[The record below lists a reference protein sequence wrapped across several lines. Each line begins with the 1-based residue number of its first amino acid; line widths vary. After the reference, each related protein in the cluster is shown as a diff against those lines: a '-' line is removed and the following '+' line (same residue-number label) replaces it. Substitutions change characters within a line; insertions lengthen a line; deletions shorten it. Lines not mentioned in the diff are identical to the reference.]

1 MSKINLGEFLHNV
14 RAAAS
19 ETERP
24 AIEAAIAR
32 MHARLMDGRFTAR
45 MLARIKQCTAPASPA
60 PQA

>member
-1 MSKINLGEFLHNV
+1 MSKINLGEFLRNV

-32 MHARLMDGRFTAR
+32 THERMMDARFTAR
-45 MLARIKQCTAPASPA
+45 MLARITQ
-60 PQA
+60 

>member
-1 MSKINLGEFLHNV
+1 MSKINLGEFLRNV

-32 MHARLMDGRFTAR
+32 THERMMDARFTAR
-45 MLARIKQCTAPASPA
+45 MLARIKQCTGPARVA
-60 PQA
+60 QEA